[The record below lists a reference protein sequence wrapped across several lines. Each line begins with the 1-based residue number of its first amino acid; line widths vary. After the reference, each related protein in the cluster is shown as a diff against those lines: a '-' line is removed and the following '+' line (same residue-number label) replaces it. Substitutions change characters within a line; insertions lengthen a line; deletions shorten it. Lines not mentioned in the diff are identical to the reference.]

1 MSSSSR
7 SDDISSQSSGFA
19 TDDEEEQRDRILEKQ
34 NMVSDLKYGGL
45 DELISES
52 ESASN
57 PDNEQQDQANK
68 ALNAQLAKPTKYTTE
83 AEANAESRREAS
95 ESLRKILE
103 GAKN

>member
-1 MSSSSR
+1 MAHFFVFDILYALYICVPFHASEMSSSSR

-34 NMVSDLKYGGL
+34 NIVSDLKFGGL

-57 PDNEQQDQANK
+57 ADNEQ
-68 ALNAQLAKPTKYTTE
+68 
-83 AEANAESRREAS
+83 
-95 ESLRKILE
+95 
-103 GAKN
+103 